1 MCLLC
6 TLPVANHLHFKL
18 KKYVMLYVIKIV
30 VISVLTKHINEVR
43 KHFTKM
49 LMKENVLL
57 ELADH

>member
-1 MCLLC
+1 
-6 TLPVANHLHFKL
+6 
-18 KKYVMLYVIKIV
+18 MLYVIKIV